1 MFLVWMRRLRPEEK
15 QQKSDD
21 MKGILRYMLCLLAS
35 LSLVVQAASAQ
46 DISSQQDR
54 KNQLEKEIAILDKQ
68 IADISQQ
75 SSLAASRLE
84 LLRQNIS
91 ARKSLVEESNRVIRT
106 YTDSISRKNRQIE
119 KLQAEVD
126 TLVSYHGKLIRNA
139 YKYRDPHVWYLY
151 VFASENLGQAFRRAG
166 YFRSIS
172 DRIRSD
178 AEIIRG
184 KKAEV
189 EAQRAALDL
198 LKQDAVALKAERV
211 RELESLK
218 ADEKEAENLVAELK
232 KERSK
237 CESQVAQKRK
247 EVKALNKEI
256 QRLIDEAMKPKSGK
270 KASKEDLAA
279 ATALAGEFEANMGK
293 FPWPVNGVVVGS
305 FGKRY
310 HPVFKQLELPSSEGI
325 DIAVYK
331 GEPVNCIFNGKVVDV
346 FIMPAYGQC
355 VLVQHGSNY
364 FTFYCRIGSLDVKK
378 GDKVKTGQRIGLVD
392 ELNGT
397 TQLHFEIWKGKV
409 PQNPSKWL
417 RKR

>member
-1 MFLVWMRRLRPEEK
+1 MFLVWMRRLRQEKK
-15 QQKSDD
+15 QQNSDD
-21 MKGILRYMLCLLAS
+21 MKVILRYIVCLLAS
-35 LSLVVQAASAQ
+35 LSLMVQFASAQ
-46 DISSQQDR
+46 DISRQQDR
-54 KNQLEKEIAILDKQ
+54 KNQLEKEIVILDKQ
-68 IADISQQ
+68 IADIRQQ
-75 SSLAASRLE
+75 SSSATSHLE

-106 YTDSISRKNRQIE
+106 YTDSISRMNRNIE

-178 AEIIRG
+178 AELIRG

-189 EAQRAALDL
+189 EARRAALDL
-198 LKQDAVALKAERV
+198 LKKDAVALKAERV
-211 RELESLK
+211 RELETLK
-218 ADEKEAENLVAELK
+218 ADEKEAENLVAQLK
-232 KERSK
+232 RERSK
-237 CESQVAQKRK
+237 CESQVTQKRK
-247 EVKALNKEI
+247 EVKALNREI

-270 KASKEDLAA
+270 KISKEDLAA
-279 ATALAGEFEANMGK
+279 ATALAGEFEANTGK
-293 FPWPVNGVVVGS
+293 FPWPVNGVLVGS
-305 FGKRY
+305 FGKKY
-310 HPVFKQLELPSSEGI
+310 HPVFKQLELPSNEGI
-325 DIAVYK
+325 DIAVQK
-331 GEPVNCIFNGKVVDV
+331 DEPVNCIFNGKVVDV

-355 VLVQHGSNY
+355 VLVQHGSSY

-378 GDKVKTGQRIGLVD
+378 GDSVKTGQRIGLVE

-409 PQNPSKWL
+409 PQDPSKWL
-417 RKR
+417 RKK